1 MEQHGTPQ
9 TDAAARPAALG
20 VNKRPPRADQL
31 QFLRFLAFCLV
42 FIWHANDWSFSF
54 FSGGVGAACAVSFF
68 FMLSGLATGYTHFED
83 DIAVTPRAIGAYMW
97 RKIKKLYPLYI
108 FTMLFA
114 VTSSKIPKLVAQHDF
129 AGLKEPL
136 TLLLR
141 NALMIQSW
149 FTSDYFSYNGVGWF
163 ISAMI
168 FMYLLTLPL
177 LALAGKIRRSRRP
190 AAGYCVM
197 IAGCMLVSTLYCYL
211 MPGEGWEFTEYVF
224 PVARMW
230 EYAIGIGLGC
240 LTRLILQRHPES
252 RPARR
257 RLFTLAELA
266 VFALWIAMPYT
277 PYERWSL
284 TIARWLVPNA
294 LLLLTFAIGE
304 GGLSRVFRARP
315 LVALGDLSF
324 ECFLLHGLILT
335 RYSKELA
342 ALQGG
347 RAGNALRQSRQ
358 AGENLTQNSALG
370 NAFNLLLCLLL
381 TLMLARLIHGP
392 TRPERHASPK

>member
-1 MEQHGTPQ
+1 MAQRATQ
-9 TDAAARPAALG
+9 RPG
-20 VNKRPPRADQL
+20 RAEQL

-42 FIWHANDWSFSF
+42 YIWHANDWTFDF

-68 FMLSGLATGYTHFED
+68 FMLSGLATGYTHYDD
-83 DIAVTPRAIGAYMW
+83 DIAVTPRAVIRYMW
-97 RKIKKLYPLYI
+97 RKIRKMYPLYI

-129 AGLKEPL
+129 AALREPL
-136 TLLLR
+136 KLLLR

-149 FTSDYFSYNGVGWF
+149 FPADYFSYNGVGWF

-177 LALAGKIRRSRRP
+177 LALAGRIRRSKWP
-190 AAGYCVM
+190 AAAFCGL
-197 IAGCMLVSTLYCYL
+197 IAGFSLAATLYCYL
-211 MPGEGWEFTEYVF
+211 MRGEMWEFTEYVF

-230 EYAIGIGLGC
+230 EYAIGICLGF
-240 LTRLILQRHPES
+240 LTRLIRDRSPEP
-252 RPARR
+252 RPSR
-257 RLFTLAELA
+257 RLLLTLAEVA

-277 PYERWSL
+277 PYQQWSL
-284 TIARWLVPNA
+284 TIARWLLPNA
-294 LLLLTFAIGE
+294 LLLLTFAVGE
-304 GGLSRVFRARP
+304 GGLSHVFRARP

-324 ECFLLHGLILT
+324 ECFLLHGLIIN
-335 RYSKELA
+335 RYTKDFA

-358 AGENLTQNSALG
+358 AGETLSRSSALG
-370 NAFNLLLCLLL
+370 NAFNLLFCLML
-381 TLMLARLIHGP
+381 TLMLARLIHGAK
-392 TRPERHASPK
+392 RPERLASPK